1 MRIRRFFKKWA
12 IALRIRRFFKKWA
25 IALRIR
31 RFFKKWAIALRIRRF
46 TCSSA
51 SLSFGDFLGGRSSLI
66 ISTHNYPYI
75 TVCPSLQEVDQ
86 QNPST
91 VAANQGRF

>member
-1 MRIRRFFKKWA
+1 MVQWRTSREVK
-12 IALRIRRFFKKWA
+12 
-25 IALRIR
+25 
-31 RFFKKWAIALRIRRF
+31 
-46 TCSSA
+46 T
-51 SLSFGDFLGGRSSLI
+51 GDGGRSSLI

>member
-1 MRIRRFFKKWA
+1 M
-12 IALRIRRFFKKWA
+12 
-25 IALRIR
+25 
-31 RFFKKWAIALRIRRF
+31 
-46 TCSSA
+46 
-51 SLSFGDFLGGRSSLI
+51 DGGRSSLI

>member
-1 MRIRRFFKKWA
+1 MNIQRWIGRREANWQRLDALLKKVEQKRLKSLRSAEIR
-12 IALRIRRFFKKWA
+12 
-25 IALRIR
+25 
-31 RFFKKWAIALRIRRF
+31 
-46 TCSSA
+46 
-51 SLSFGDFLGGRSSLI
+51 GRSSLI